1 MMIYIF
7 LRLSTVKILP
17 RVADHAKNAAPRRS
31 LSLPHT
37 LPREASTFR
46 AGQGSEEELNL
57 E

>member
-31 LSLPHT
+31 L
-37 LPREASTFR
+37 PREASTFR